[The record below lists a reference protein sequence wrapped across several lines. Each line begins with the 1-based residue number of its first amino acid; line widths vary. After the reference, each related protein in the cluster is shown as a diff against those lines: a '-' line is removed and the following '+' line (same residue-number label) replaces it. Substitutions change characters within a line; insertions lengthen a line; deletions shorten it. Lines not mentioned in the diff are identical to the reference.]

1 MTRRLLIC
9 TTDPLAAAL
18 LAAAVELDGQDPRFP
33 EPGEPA
39 RAALLRVRPAV
50 VLIDCDYPEACD
62 DIFVGPALMLGVRVV
77 LLRTPHSR
85 IDPSAIAANR
95 GLEVLDLPADQEAL
109 ADLLR
114 RASA

>member
-1 MTRRLLIC
+1 MTRPILIC
-9 TTDPLAAAL
+9 TTDPMAAAL

-39 RAALLRVRPAV
+39 RAALVRIRPTL
-50 VLIDCDYPEACD
+50 VLMDCDYPEACD
-62 DIFVGPALMLGVRVV
+62 DTFVGPALMLGVHIV
-77 LLRTPHSR
+77 LIRSPHSR
-85 IDPSAIAANR
+85 TDPTPIATHR
-95 GLEVLDLPADQEAL
+95 GLEVLDLPANQDAL